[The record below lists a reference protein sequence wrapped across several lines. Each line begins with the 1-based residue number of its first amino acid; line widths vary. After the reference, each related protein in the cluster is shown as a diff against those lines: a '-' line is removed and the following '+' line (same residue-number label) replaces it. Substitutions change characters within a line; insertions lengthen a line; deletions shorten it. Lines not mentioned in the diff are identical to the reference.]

1 MKKRTSWDPWNVAFG
16 VGLVAVS
23 LYMLSPIIFVIINSF
38 NSAAYNVFP
47 PTGFS
52 LQWYATALSLPKFR
66 TAFLNSV
73 VVGLGAT
80 LISLVLGTLSARALV
95 RHRFTG
101 QTFVRSFFFAPLLVP
116 RIALGAALF
125 LLYIRIGLYGGRE
138 GIMIAHALLGLPFTI
153 SILTAV
159 MYSVDPAQEE
169 AAQDLGATGL
179 QAFLRVTLPQMRTG
193 LVVAA
198 LFAFMTSFD
207 ELDTSLFLVRP
218 ENNTMPIEMFLYV
231 QEYQNPT
238 LAALSTLLI
247 AATVVLVLLL
257 IPLARAQEARKLL
270 ARDQNKAVEGA

>member
-1 MKKRTSWDPWNVAFG
+1 
-16 VGLVAVS
+16 
-23 LYMLSPIIFVIINSF
+23 
-38 NSAAYNVFP
+38 
-47 PTGFS
+47 
-52 LQWYATALSLPKFR
+52 
-66 TAFLNSV
+66 
-73 VVGLGAT
+73 
-80 LISLVLGTLSARALV
+80 
-95 RHRFTG
+95 
-101 QTFVRSFFFAPLLVP
+101 
-116 RIALGAALF
+116 
-125 LLYIRIGLYGGRE
+125 
-138 GIMIAHALLGLPFTI
+138 
-153 SILTAV
+153 V

-247 AATVVLVLLL
+247 AGTVVLVLLL

-270 ARDQNKAVEGA
+270 ARDENKAVEGA